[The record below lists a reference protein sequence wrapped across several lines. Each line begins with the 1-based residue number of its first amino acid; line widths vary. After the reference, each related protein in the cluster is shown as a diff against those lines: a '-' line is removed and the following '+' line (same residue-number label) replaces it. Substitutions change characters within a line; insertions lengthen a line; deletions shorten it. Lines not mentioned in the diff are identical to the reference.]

1 MKLEKARSLEL
12 SRDITAEEADNFFL
26 DGTVTSKHLFE
37 CPEVKCHAQ
46 VTCANLD
53 KPKRLRKRDP
63 YFKFVSEHSKNCRI
77 EAEYDESIRHVRTTR
92 EDPEALP
99 FILDDIVELDLS
111 SPRKYIIHDE
121 PKPDDENAIVKRLG
135 RSAAIDDEEE
145 AKRRHSR
152 KRLSGLVNAFISNE
166 NFFLNT
172 TEGKLPLRDFFIKID
187 DSKDLR
193 QYQDEPRVYFG
204 KAWLN
209 RKDDYFLVRF
219 DKKMRAAGSK
229 CKPTFFIPARLVDR
243 SEYDRTSRDKFDKIA
258 SASKPLYFFIFSEL
272 PPVKNNTGDYINFK
286 LDDLTHLYYLPW
298 DKNKFK

>member
-37 CPEVKCHAQ
+37 CPEVNCHAQ

-63 YFKFVSEHSKNCRI
+63 YFKFVSEHGKDCRV
-77 EAEYDESIRHVRTTR
+77 EAEYDESIRNVRTTR

-111 SPRKYIIHDE
+111 SPSKYTVHDE

-135 RSAAIDDEEE
+135 RSAAIDNGEE

-166 NFFLNT
+166 YFFLNT
-172 TEGKLPLRDFFIKID
+172 SEGKLPLRNFFIKID

-219 DKKMRAAGSK
+219 DKKMRAAESK

-243 SEYDRTSRDKFDKIA
+243 SEYDRTSREKLDKIA
-258 SASKPLYFFIFSEL
+258 SASKPLYLFIFSEL
-272 PPVKNNTGDYINFK
+272 PPVKSNTGDYINFK
-286 LDDLTHLYYLPW
+286 LDDLTYLYYLPW
-298 DKNKFK
+298 GKNKFK